1 MSKVKY
7 DMKTRWLL
15 LLLQSVLIT
24 YSVSAQK
31 WGYMDM
37 EFVTSKMPDYQK
49 AQTELDKFS
58 DRWAKEIQDKYAEV
72 DRLQRIYQAE
82 EVLLTDEMKRKRT
95 QEIAD
100 KEREAREYNNKIFG
114 FEGMLFQKKKEL
126 IKPVTDQV
134 YKAVE
139 RVCRQRRLDMLVDKS
154 SEFVIIYSNPTHD
167 YTDYVMEELGLNIDN
182 KNNKETPAA
191 VNTPTN
197 KPNPT
202 DNTKSTPSNKT
213 TNKKQ

>member
-1 MSKVKY
+1 
-7 DMKTRWLL
+7 MKTRWLL

-37 EFVTSKMPDYQK
+37 EFVTSKMPEYQK

-72 DRLQRIYQAE
+72 DRLQRLYQAE
-82 EVLLTDEMKRKRT
+82 EVLLTDEMKRKRN
-95 QEIAD
+95 QEISD

-154 SEFVIIYSNPTHD
+154 SEFVIIYSNPVHD
-167 YTDYVMEELGLNIDN
+167 YTDYVMEELGLSTDS
-182 KNNKETPAA
+182 KNNKDAA
-191 VNTPTN
+191 ATVNTPTN
-197 KPNPT
+197 KPSPT
-202 DNTKSTPSNKT
+202 DNPKSTPNNTT

>member
-1 MSKVKY
+1 
-7 DMKTRWLL
+7 MKTRWLL

-37 EFVTSKMPDYQK
+37 EFVTSKMPEYQK

-72 DRLQRIYQAE
+72 DRLQRLYQAE

-95 QEIAD
+95 QEISD

-154 SEFVIIYSNPTHD
+154 SEFVIIYSNPVHD
-167 YTDYVMEELGLNIDN
+167 YTDYVMEELGLSTDS
-182 KNNKETPAA
+182 KNNKDAA
-191 VNTPTN
+191 ATVNTPTN
-197 KPNPT
+197 KPSPT
-202 DNTKSTPSNKT
+202 DNPKSTPNNKT

>member
-1 MSKVKY
+1 
-7 DMKTRWLL
+7 
-15 LLLQSVLIT
+15 
-24 YSVSAQK
+24 
-31 WGYMDM
+31 MDM
-37 EFVTSKMPDYQK
+37 EFVTSKMPEYQK

-72 DRLQRIYQAE
+72 DRLQRLYQAE
-82 EVLLTDEMKRKRT
+82 EVLLTDEMKRKRN
-95 QEIAD
+95 QEISD

-154 SEFVIIYSNPTHD
+154 SEFVIIYSNPVHD
-167 YTDYVMEELGLNIDN
+167 YTDYVMEELGLSTDS
-182 KNNKETPAA
+182 KNNKDAA
-191 VNTPTN
+191 ATVNTPTN
-197 KPNPT
+197 KPSPT
-202 DNTKSTPSNKT
+202 DNPKSTPNNKT

>member
-1 MSKVKY
+1 
-7 DMKTRWLL
+7 MKTRWLL

-37 EFVTSKMPDYQK
+37 EFVTSKMPEYQK

-72 DRLQRIYQAE
+72 DRLQRLYQAE
-82 EVLLTDEMKRKRT
+82 EVLLTDEMKRKRN
-95 QEIAD
+95 QEISD

-154 SEFVIIYSNPTHD
+154 SEFVIIYSNPVHD
-167 YTDYVMEELGLNIDN
+167 YTDYVMEELGLSTDS
-182 KNNKETPAA
+182 KNNKDAA
-191 VNTPTN
+191 ATVNTPTN
-197 KPNPT
+197 KPSPT
-202 DNTKSTPSNKT
+202 DNPKSTPNNKT